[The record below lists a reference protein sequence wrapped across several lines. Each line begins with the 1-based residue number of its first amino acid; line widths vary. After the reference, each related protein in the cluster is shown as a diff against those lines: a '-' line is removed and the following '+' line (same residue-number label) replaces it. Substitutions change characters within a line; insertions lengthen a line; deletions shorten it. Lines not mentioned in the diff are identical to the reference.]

1 MEKNEEFLLK
11 SKGEKKDLDGHGAKI
26 GCVHTKTKIE
36 KEK

>member
-11 SKGEKKDLDGHGAKI
+11 SKGEKKGLDGKI